1 MALLQI
7 SEPGE
12 TSLPHQRRLAVG
24 IDLGTT
30 NSLVAAVR
38 SGTPEVLK
46 DENNR
51 LILPSVVV
59 YEADGAISVGD
70 IDALS
75 QSTRSIVSSVKR
87 IMGRSLSDV
96 RAIRLPFEL
105 QAEDESKGMP
115 FIPTVQGLQSPVEVS
130 AEILKVLRRTAEKAL
145 ADEIVGAVITVPA
158 YFDDAQRQATKD
170 AARLAG
176 IHVFRLL
183 NEPTAAALAYGL
195 ETGAEGIYVV
205 FDLGGGTFDV
215 SVLKLTK
222 GVFEVVA
229 TGGDS
234 QLGGD
239 DFDRLLAQ
247 AWLSANGLSPDRL
260 EHSHWRTLLGLARS
274 SKEALLELDSDTK
287 EISEVFELD
296 AQTRLTLAISRKG
309 FASLTM
315 ELVERALA
323 ACRQTLQD
331 ARLNPSDVQG
341 VVMVGGSSRL
351 LNVRLAVRHLFGD
364 CLKDTIDPDQVV
376 ALGAASQAHLLAGN
390 ALASDG
396 WLLLDVLALSLGIET
411 MGGLAERILPR
422 NTPIPVA
429 RAQEF
434 TTFKDGQTSMAIH
447 VVQGERETVA
457 DCRSL
462 ARFELKGIP
471 PMVAGA
477 ARIRIT
483 FQVDADGLLQ
493 VSALETRSGVSA
505 QIEVRPSYG
514 LTDDEIASMLE
525 QAVAHS
531 REDMQQRAVR
541 EALLD
546 LEQLLEAISAAIEQD
561 GDLLSA
567 QERQALDNEVT
578 QARKVCASQD
588 REALVAASE
597 RLGGLAD
604 PFAERRM
611 NRAVS
616 QALTG
621 QSIENL

>member
-12 TSLPHQRRLAVG
+12 SSLPHQRRLAVG

-46 DENNR
+46 DEAGR
-51 LILPSVVV
+51 SILPSVVRYLANGV
-59 YEADGAISVGD
+59 IEVGCAAPQPD
-70 IDALS
+70 LQA
-75 QSTRSIVSSVKR
+75 TVVSSVKR

-96 RAIRLPFEL
+96 RSIRLPFAL
-105 QAEDESKGMP
+105 QADDASKGMP
-115 FIPTVQGLQSPVEVS
+115 LVPTAQGPQSPVQVS
-130 AEILKVLRRTAEKAL
+130 AEILKALRGTAEKAL
-145 ADEIVGAVITVPA
+145 ADDIVGAVITVPA

-195 ETGAEGIYVV
+195 ETGAEGTYVV

-215 SVLKLTK
+215 SVLKLTQ

-239 DFDRLLAQ
+239 DFDRAI
-247 AWLSANGLSPDRL
+247 AESWLSAQSLSADILSHSDWRL
-260 EHSHWRTLLGLARS
+260 LLECARS
-274 SKEALLELDSDTK
+274 SKEALGSLASDTA
-287 EISEVFELD
+287 EIVQTFVLSDQRSFACGLSRQVF
-296 AQTRLTLAISRKG
+296 ANLTAH
-309 FASLTM
+309 
-315 ELVERALA
+315 LVERSLS
-323 ACRQTLQD
+323 ACRQTMQD
-331 ARLNPSDVQG
+331 ARLGPNQVQG
-341 VVMVGGSSRL
+341 VVMVGGSTRL
-351 LNVRLAVRHLFGD
+351 FTIRQAVRHYFGD
-364 CLKDTIDPDQVV
+364 CLKDSLDPDQVV

-390 ALASDG
+390 TMASES
-396 WLLLDVLALSLGIET
+396 WLLLDVLPLSLGLET

-514 LTDDEIASMLE
+514 LSDDAIASMLE
-525 QAVAHS
+525 QAVTHS
-531 REDMQQRAVR
+531 RDDMQQRALR
-541 EALLD
+541 EAQIDLQQLIEALSAALQVDADLLTAQ
-546 LEQLLEAISAAIEQD
+546 EQRALEAEI
-561 GDLLSA
+561 
-567 QERQALDNEVT
+567 RQARD
-578 QARKVCASQD
+578 VCGAGD
-588 REALVAASE
+588 RDALLAATE
-597 RLGGLAD
+597 RLGKLAD

>member
-12 TSLPHQRRLAVG
+12 ASLPHQRRLAVG

-38 SGTPEVLK
+38 SGSPEVLK
-46 DENNR
+46 DEGGR
-51 LILPSVVV
+51 TILPSVVV
-59 YEADGAISVGD
+59 YQEDGSISVGTPEVFNS
-70 IDALS
+70 S
-75 QSTRSIVSSVKR
+75 QASIISSVKR

-96 RAIRLPFEL
+96 RAIKLPFEL
-105 QAEDESKGMP
+105 QADDATKGMP
-115 FIPTVQGLQSPVEVS
+115 LIPTPIGSQSPVEVS
-130 AEILKVLRRTAEKAL
+130 AEILKALRRTAEKAL

-195 ETGAEGIYVV
+195 ETGAEGTYVV
-205 FDLGGGTFDV
+205 FDLGGGTFDI
-215 SVLKLTK
+215 SVLKLSQ
-222 GVFEVVA
+222 GVFEVIA

-247 AWLSANGLSPDRL
+247 AWLSSQGLSPDRL
-260 EHSHWRTLLGLARS
+260 SNAQWRNLLKIARS
-274 SKEALLELDSDTK
+274 SKEALRELDSDSQ
-287 EISEVFELD
+287 EVNQVFELD
-296 AQTRLTLAISRKG
+296 DQTRLTFAISREA
-309 FASLTM
+309 FARLTLP
-315 ELVERALA
+315 LVEKAVA
-323 ACRQTLQD
+323 SCRQTLQD
-331 ARLNPSDVQG
+331 ARLSPEDVQG
-341 VVMVGGSSRL
+341 VVMVGGSTRL
-351 LNVRLAVRHLFGD
+351 CNVRQAVRDLFGD
-364 CLKDTIDPDQVV
+364 CLKDTLDPDQVV
-376 ALGAASQAHLLAGN
+376 ALGAASQAYVLAGN
-390 ALASDG
+390 ALSGDS
-396 WLLLDVLALSLGIET
+396 WLLLDVLPLSLGIET

-462 ARFELKGIP
+462 ARFDLKGIP

-483 FQVDADGLLQ
+483 FQVDVDGLLQ
-493 VSALETRSGVSA
+493 VSALETGSGVSA
-505 QIEVRPSYG
+505 QVEVRPSYG
-514 LTDDEIASMLE
+514 LTDDEIATMLE
-525 QAVAHS
+525 QAVANS
-531 REDMQQRAVR
+531 REDMQQRAIR
-541 EALLD
+541 EAQID
-546 LEQLLEAISAAIEQD
+546 LQQLIEALSAALDQD
-561 GDLLSA
+561 GDLLTA
-567 QERQALDNEVT
+567 LERQALDDEIY
-578 QARKVCASQD
+578 QARQVCGSAD
-588 REALVAASE
+588 RQALLGAVE
-597 RLGGLAD
+597 RLGALAD

-611 NRAVS
+611 DRAVG

-621 QSIENL
+621 QSIEDL

>member
-38 SGTPEVLK
+38 SGSPEVLK

-51 LILPSVVV
+51 PILPSVVV
-59 YEADGAISVGD
+59 YEADGAVSVGD
-70 IDALS
+70 IHALS
-75 QSTRSIVSSVKR
+75 QPTRSIVSSVKR

-105 QAEDESKGMP
+105 QADDESMGMP
-115 FIPTVQGLQSPVEVS
+115 SIPTVQGLQSPVEVS
-130 AEILKVLRRTAEKAL
+130 AEILKALRRTAERAL

-195 ETGAEGIYVV
+195 ETGAEGTYVV

-215 SVLKLTK
+215 SVLKLTQ

-247 AWLSANGLSPDRL
+247 AWLSAHGLSPDKL
-260 EHSHWRTLLGLARS
+260 EHSQWRALLGLARS

-296 AQTRLTLAISRKG
+296 SQTRLTLAVSRQG

-315 ELVERALA
+315 ELVERALT

-331 ARLNPSDVQG
+331 ARLSPSDVQG

-351 LNVRLAVRHLFGD
+351 LNVRLAVGHLFGD

-434 TTFKDGQTSMAIH
+434 TTFKDGQTSIAIH

-546 LEQLLEAISAAIEQD
+546 LEQLIEAISAALEQD

-567 QERQALDNEVT
+567 QERQALDNEIT

-611 NRAVS
+611 NRAVA

>member
-12 TSLPHQRRLAVG
+12 TSLPHQRRLAIG

-38 SGTPEVLK
+38 SGAPEVLK

-195 ETGAEGIYVV
+195 ETGAEGTYVV

-260 EHSHWRTLLGLARS
+260 EHSQWRTLLGLARS

-296 AQTRLTLAISRKG
+296 AQTRLTLAISRQG
-309 FASLTM
+309 FAGLTM
-315 ELVERALA
+315 ELVERALV

-364 CLKDTIDPDQVV
+364 CLKDSIDPDQVV

-546 LEQLLEAISAAIEQD
+546 LEQLLEAISAALEQD

>member
-70 IDALS
+70 IDVLS

-546 LEQLLEAISAAIEQD
+546 LEQLLEAISAALEQD

-611 NRAVS
+611 NRAVA

>member
-38 SGTPEVLK
+38 SGAPEVLK

-105 QAEDESKGMP
+105 QADDESKGMP

-195 ETGAEGIYVV
+195 ETGAEGTYVV

-287 EISEVFELD
+287 EISAVFELD

-546 LEQLLEAISAAIEQD
+546 LEQLLEAISAALEQD

>member
-70 IDALS
+70 IDVLS

-195 ETGAEGIYVV
+195 ETGAEGTYVV

-309 FASLTM
+309 FASLTI

-546 LEQLLEAISAAIEQD
+546 LEQLLEAISAALEQD

>member
-38 SGTPEVLK
+38 SGSPEVLK

-51 LILPSVVV
+51 PILPSVVV
-59 YEADGAISVGD
+59 YEADGAVSVGD
-70 IDALS
+70 IHALS
-75 QSTRSIVSSVKR
+75 QPTRSIVSSVKR

-105 QAEDESKGMP
+105 QADDESMGMP
-115 FIPTVQGLQSPVEVS
+115 SIPTVQGLQSPVEVS
-130 AEILKVLRRTAEKAL
+130 AEILKALRRTAERAL

-195 ETGAEGIYVV
+195 ETGAEGTYVV

-215 SVLKLTK
+215 SVLKLTQ

-247 AWLSANGLSPDRL
+247 AWLSAHGLSPDKL
-260 EHSHWRTLLGLARS
+260 EHSQWRALLGLARS

-296 AQTRLTLAISRKG
+296 SQTRLTLAVSRQG
-309 FASLTM
+309 FASLTI

-351 LNVRLAVRHLFGD
+351 LNVRLAVGHLFGD

-434 TTFKDGQTSMAIH
+434 TTFKDGQTSIAIH

-541 EALLD
+541 EALID
-546 LEQLLEAISAAIEQD
+546 LEQLIEAISAALEQD

-567 QERQALDNEVT
+567 EERQALDNEII

-588 REALVAASE
+588 REALAAASE

-611 NRAVS
+611 NRAVA

>member
-38 SGTPEVLK
+38 SGSPEVLK

-51 LILPSVVV
+51 PILPSVVV
-59 YEADGAISVGD
+59 YEADGAVSVGD
-70 IDALS
+70 IHALS
-75 QSTRSIVSSVKR
+75 QPTRSIVSSVKR

-105 QAEDESKGMP
+105 QADDESMGMP

-130 AEILKVLRRTAEKAL
+130 AEILKALRRTAERAL

-195 ETGAEGIYVV
+195 ETGAEGTYVV

-215 SVLKLTK
+215 SVLKLTQ

-247 AWLSANGLSPDRL
+247 AWLSAHGLSPDKL
-260 EHSHWRTLLGLARS
+260 EHAQWRALLGLARS

-296 AQTRLTLAISRKG
+296 AQTRLTLAVSRQG

-315 ELVERALA
+315 ELVERALT

-331 ARLNPSDVQG
+331 ARLSPSDVQG

-351 LNVRLAVRHLFGD
+351 LNVRLAVGHLFGD

-434 TTFKDGQTSMAIH
+434 TTFKDGQTSIAIH

-541 EALLD
+541 EALID
-546 LEQLLEAISAAIEQD
+546 LEQLIEAISAALEQD

-567 QERQALDNEVT
+567 QERQALDNEIT

-611 NRAVS
+611 NRAVA

>member
-70 IDALS
+70 IDVLS

-105 QAEDESKGMP
+105 QADDESKGMP

-195 ETGAEGIYVV
+195 ETGAEGTYVV

-247 AWLSANGLSPDRL
+247 SWLSANGLSPDRL
-260 EHSHWRTLLGLARS
+260 EHSQWRTLLGLARS

-341 VVMVGGSSRL
+341 VVMVGWSSRL

-546 LEQLLEAISAAIEQD
+546 LEQLLEAISAALEQD

>member
-70 IDALS
+70 IDVLS

-195 ETGAEGIYVV
+195 ETGAEGTYVV

-546 LEQLLEAISAAIEQD
+546 LEQLLEAISAALEQD

-588 REALVAASE
+588 REALLAASE

>member
-195 ETGAEGIYVV
+195 ETGAEGTYVV

-260 EHSHWRTLLGLARS
+260 EHSQWRTLLGLARS

-546 LEQLLEAISAAIEQD
+546 LEQLLEAISAALEQD

>member
-12 TSLPHQRRLAVG
+12 TSLPHQRRLAIG

-105 QAEDESKGMP
+105 QADDESKGMP

-260 EHSHWRTLLGLARS
+260 EHSQWRTLLGLARS

-364 CLKDTIDPDQVV
+364 CLKDSIDPDQVV

-546 LEQLLEAISAAIEQD
+546 LEQLLEAISAALEQD

>member
-12 TSLPHQRRLAVG
+12 TSLPHQRRLAIG

-38 SGTPEVLK
+38 SGAPEVLK

-195 ETGAEGIYVV
+195 ETGAEGTYVV

-260 EHSHWRTLLGLARS
+260 EHSQWRTLLGLARS

-287 EISEVFELD
+287 EISAVFELD

-315 ELVERALA
+315 ELVERALV

-546 LEQLLEAISAAIEQD
+546 LEQLLEAISAALEQD

-588 REALVAASE
+588 REALLAASE

-611 NRAVS
+611 NRAVA

>member
-70 IDALS
+70 IDVLS

-195 ETGAEGIYVV
+195 ETGAEGTYVV

-260 EHSHWRTLLGLARS
+260 EHSQWRTLLGLARS

-546 LEQLLEAISAAIEQD
+546 LEQLLEAISAALEQD

>member
-70 IDALS
+70 IDVLS

-195 ETGAEGIYVV
+195 ETGAEGTYVV

-546 LEQLLEAISAAIEQD
+546 LEQLLEAISAALEQD

>member
-70 IDALS
+70 IDVLS

-546 LEQLLEAISAAIEQD
+546 LEQLLEAISAALEQD

>member
-38 SGTPEVLK
+38 SGSPEVLK

-51 LILPSVVV
+51 PILPSVVV
-59 YEADGAISVGD
+59 YEADGAVSVGD
-70 IDALS
+70 IHALS
-75 QSTRSIVSSVKR
+75 QPTRSIVSSVKR

-105 QAEDESKGMP
+105 QADDESMGMP
-115 FIPTVQGLQSPVEVS
+115 SIPTVQGLQSPVEVS
-130 AEILKVLRRTAEKAL
+130 AEILKALRRTAERAL

-195 ETGAEGIYVV
+195 ETGAEGTYVV

-215 SVLKLTK
+215 SVLKLTQ

-247 AWLSANGLSPDRL
+247 AWLSAHGLSPDKL
-260 EHSHWRTLLGLARS
+260 EHAQWRALLGLARS

-296 AQTRLTLAISRKG
+296 SQTRLTLAVSRQG

-315 ELVERALA
+315 ELVERALT

-331 ARLNPSDVQG
+331 ARLSPSDVQG

-351 LNVRLAVRHLFGD
+351 LNVRLAVGHLFGD

-434 TTFKDGQTSMAIH
+434 TTFKDGQTSIAIH

-541 EALLD
+541 EALID
-546 LEQLLEAISAAIEQD
+546 LEQLIEAISAALEQD

-567 QERQALDNEVT
+567 QERQALDNEIT

-611 NRAVS
+611 NRAVA

>member
-12 TSLPHQRRLAVG
+12 TSLPHQRRLAIG

-38 SGTPEVLK
+38 SGAPEVLK

-70 IDALS
+70 IDVLS

-195 ETGAEGIYVV
+195 ETGAEGTYVV

-260 EHSHWRTLLGLARS
+260 EHSQWRTLLGLARS

-546 LEQLLEAISAAIEQD
+546 LEQLLEAISAALEQD

>member
-12 TSLPHQRRLAVG
+12 TSLPHQRRLAIG

-38 SGTPEVLK
+38 SGAPEVLK

-105 QAEDESKGMP
+105 QADDESKGMP

-195 ETGAEGIYVV
+195 ETGAEGTYVV

-546 LEQLLEAISAAIEQD
+546 LEQLLEAISAALEQD
-561 GDLLSA
+561 GDLLSE
-567 QERQALDNEVT
+567 QERQTLDNEVT

>member
-70 IDALS
+70 INALS

-105 QAEDESKGMP
+105 QADDESKGMP

-130 AEILKVLRRTAEKAL
+130 AEILKVLRCTAEKAL

-195 ETGAEGIYVV
+195 ETGAEGTYVV

-260 EHSHWRTLLGLARS
+260 EHSQWRTLLGLARS

-546 LEQLLEAISAAIEQD
+546 LEQLLEAISAALEQD
-561 GDLLSA
+561 GDLLSE
-567 QERQALDNEVT
+567 QERQTLDNEVT

>member
-12 TSLPHQRRLAVG
+12 TSLPHQRRLAIG

-38 SGTPEVLK
+38 SGAPEVLK

-195 ETGAEGIYVV
+195 ETGAEGTYVV

-260 EHSHWRTLLGLARS
+260 EHSQWRTLLGLARS

-287 EISEVFELD
+287 EISAVFELD
-296 AQTRLTLAISRKG
+296 AQTRLTLAISRQG

-546 LEQLLEAISAAIEQD
+546 LEQLLEAISAALEQD

-611 NRAVS
+611 NRAVA

>member
-70 IDALS
+70 IDVLS

-195 ETGAEGIYVV
+195 ETGAEGTYVV

-260 EHSHWRTLLGLARS
+260 EHSQWRTLLGLARS

-296 AQTRLTLAISRKG
+296 AQTRLTLAISRQG

-546 LEQLLEAISAAIEQD
+546 LEQLLEAISAALEQD

>member
-70 IDALS
+70 IDVLS

-105 QAEDESKGMP
+105 QADDESKGMP

-195 ETGAEGIYVV
+195 ETGAEGTYVV

-296 AQTRLTLAISRKG
+296 AQTRLTLAISRQG

-546 LEQLLEAISAAIEQD
+546 LEQLLEAISAALEQD

>member
-70 IDALS
+70 IDVLS

-105 QAEDESKGMP
+105 QADDESKGMP

-195 ETGAEGIYVV
+195 ETGAEGTYVV

-546 LEQLLEAISAAIEQD
+546 LEQLLEAISAALEQD

>member
-12 TSLPHQRRLAVG
+12 TSLPHQRRLAIG

-38 SGTPEVLK
+38 SGAPEVLK

-75 QSTRSIVSSVKR
+75 KSTRSIVSSVKR

-105 QAEDESKGMP
+105 QADDESKGMP

-195 ETGAEGIYVV
+195 ETGAEGTYVV

-260 EHSHWRTLLGLARS
+260 EHSQWRTLLGLARS

-296 AQTRLTLAISRKG
+296 AQTRLTLAISRQG

-323 ACRQTLQD
+323 ACRQTLQA

-546 LEQLLEAISAAIEQD
+546 LEQLLEAISAALEQD
-561 GDLLSA
+561 GDLLSE
-567 QERQALDNEVT
+567 QERQTLDNEVT

>member
-12 TSLPHQRRLAVG
+12 TSLPHQRRLAIG

-38 SGTPEVLK
+38 SGAPEVLK

-75 QSTRSIVSSVKR
+75 KSTRSIVSSVKR

-105 QAEDESKGMP
+105 QADDESKGMP

-195 ETGAEGIYVV
+195 ETGAEGTYVV

-260 EHSHWRTLLGLARS
+260 EHSQWRTLLGLARS

-296 AQTRLTLAISRKG
+296 AQTRLTLAISRQG

-323 ACRQTLQD
+323 ACRQTLQA

-546 LEQLLEAISAAIEQD
+546 LEQLLEAISAALEQD
-561 GDLLSA
+561 GDLLGE
-567 QERQALDNEVT
+567 QERQTLDNEVT

>member
-38 SGTPEVLK
+38 SGAPEVLK
-46 DENNR
+46 DENSR
-51 LILPSVVV
+51 SILPSVVV
-59 YEADGAISVGD
+59 YGDDGSISVGAVD
-70 IDALS
+70 SSAPLGS
-75 QSTRSIVSSVKR
+75 SVVSSVKR
-87 IMGRSLSDV
+87 IMGRSLADV

-105 QAEDESKGMP
+105 QADDESKGMP
-115 FIPTVQGLQSPVEVS
+115 FIPTVQGLRSPVEVS
-130 AEILKVLRRTAEKAL
+130 AEILKALRRTAEKAL

-195 ETGAEGIYVV
+195 ETGAEGTYVV

-215 SVLKLTK
+215 SVLKLTQ

-247 AWLSANGLSPDRL
+247 AWLSNNGLSADAL
-260 EHSHWRTLLGLARS
+260 DHTQWRALLKLARS
-274 SKEALLELDSDTK
+274 SKEALLHLDSDAQ
-287 EISEVFELD
+287 EVSEVFELD
-296 AQTRLTLAISRKG
+296 AKTRLTLAISRQL
-309 FASLTM
+309 FANLTAD
-315 ELVERALA
+315 LVDRALK
-323 ACRQTLQD
+323 ACHQTLQD
-331 ARLNPSDVQG
+331 AQLNPADVHG

-351 LNVRLAVRHLFGD
+351 LNVRQAVQSLFGD
-364 CLKDTIDPDQVV
+364 CLKDSIDPDQVV

-396 WLLLDVLALSLGIET
+396 WLLLDVLPLSLGIET

-525 QAVAHS
+525 QAVANS
-531 REDMQQRAVR
+531 RDDMQQRALR
-541 EALLD
+541 EAQID
-546 LEQLLEAISAAIEQD
+546 LQQLIEAISAALEQD

-567 QERQALDNEVT
+567 EERQALISEID
-578 QARKVCASQD
+578 QARKVCGAGD
-588 REALVAASE
+588 RDALVSASE

-611 NRAVS
+611 NRAVA

>member
-12 TSLPHQRRLAVG
+12 TSLPHQRRLAIG

-38 SGTPEVLK
+38 SGAPEVLK

-70 IDALS
+70 IDVLS

-105 QAEDESKGMP
+105 QADDESKGMP

-195 ETGAEGIYVV
+195 ETGAEGTYVV

-247 AWLSANGLSPDRL
+247 SWLSANGLSPDRL
-260 EHSHWRTLLGLARS
+260 EHSQWRTLLGLARS

-546 LEQLLEAISAAIEQD
+546 LEQLLEAISAALEQD

>member
-70 IDALS
+70 IDVLS

-105 QAEDESKGMP
+105 QADDESKGMP

-195 ETGAEGIYVV
+195 ETGAEGTYVV

-260 EHSHWRTLLGLARS
+260 EHSQWRTLLGLARS

-546 LEQLLEAISAAIEQD
+546 LEQLLEAISAALEQD
-561 GDLLSA
+561 GDLLSE
-567 QERQALDNEVT
+567 QERQTLDNEVT

>member
-70 IDALS
+70 IDVLS

-195 ETGAEGIYVV
+195 ETGAEGTYVV

-411 MGGLAERILPR
+411 M
-422 NTPIPVA
+422 
-429 RAQEF
+429 
-434 TTFKDGQTSMAIH
+434 
-447 VVQGERETVA
+447 
-457 DCRSL
+457 
-462 ARFELKGIP
+462 
-471 PMVAGA
+471 
-477 ARIRIT
+477 
-483 FQVDADGLLQ
+483 
-493 VSALETRSGVSA
+493 
-505 QIEVRPSYG
+505 
-514 LTDDEIASMLE
+514 
-525 QAVAHS
+525 
-531 REDMQQRAVR
+531 
-541 EALLD
+541 
-546 LEQLLEAISAAIEQD
+546 
-561 GDLLSA
+561 
-567 QERQALDNEVT
+567 
-578 QARKVCASQD
+578 
-588 REALVAASE
+588 
-597 RLGGLAD
+597 
-604 PFAERRM
+604 
-611 NRAVS
+611 
-616 QALTG
+616 
-621 QSIENL
+621 

>member
-38 SGTPEVLK
+38 SGAPEVLK

-70 IDALS
+70 IDVLS

-195 ETGAEGIYVV
+195 ETGAEGTYVV

-546 LEQLLEAISAAIEQD
+546 LEQLLEAISAALEQD

>member
-70 IDALS
+70 IDVLS

-195 ETGAEGIYVV
+195 ETGAEGTYVV
-205 FDLGGGTFDV
+205 FDLGGGTFDF

-247 AWLSANGLSPDRL
+247 AWLSANCLSPDRL

-546 LEQLLEAISAAIEQD
+546 LEQLLEAISAALEQD

-604 PFAERRM
+604 PFDERRM

>member
-70 IDALS
+70 IDVLS

-341 VVMVGGSSRL
+341 VVMVVGSSRL

-447 VVQGERETVA
+447 VVQGEHETVA

-546 LEQLLEAISAAIEQD
+546 LEQLLEAISAALEQD

>member
-70 IDALS
+70 IDVLS

-195 ETGAEGIYVV
+195 ETGAEGTYVV

-471 PMVAGA
+471 PLVAGA

-546 LEQLLEAISAAIEQD
+546 LEQLLEAISAALEQD

>member
-12 TSLPHQRRLAVG
+12 TSLPHQRRLAIG

-38 SGTPEVLK
+38 SGAPEVLK

-70 IDALS
+70 IDTLS

-105 QAEDESKGMP
+105 QADDESKGMP

-195 ETGAEGIYVV
+195 ETGAEGTYVV

-260 EHSHWRTLLGLARS
+260 EHSQWRTLLGLARS

-296 AQTRLTLAISRKG
+296 AQTRLTLAISRQG

-323 ACRQTLQD
+323 ACRQTLQA

-546 LEQLLEAISAAIEQD
+546 LEQLLEAISAALEQD
-561 GDLLSA
+561 GDLLGE
-567 QERQALDNEVT
+567 QERQTLDNEVT

>member
-38 SGTPEVLK
+38 SGSPEVLK

-51 LILPSVVV
+51 PILPSVVV
-59 YEADGAISVGD
+59 YEADGAVSVGD
-70 IDALS
+70 IHALS
-75 QSTRSIVSSVKR
+75 QPTRSIVSSVKR

-105 QAEDESKGMP
+105 QADDESKGMP

-130 AEILKVLRRTAEKAL
+130 AEILKALRRTAERAL

-195 ETGAEGIYVV
+195 ETGAEGTYVV

-215 SVLKLTK
+215 SVLKLTQ

-247 AWLSANGLSPDRL
+247 AWLSANGLSPDKL
-260 EHSHWRTLLGLARS
+260 EHSQWRALLGLARS

-296 AQTRLTLAISRKG
+296 AQTRLTLAISRQG

-331 ARLNPSDVQG
+331 ARLSPTDVQG

-351 LNVRLAVRHLFGD
+351 LNVRLAVGHLFGD

-434 TTFKDGQTSMAIH
+434 TTFKDGQTSIAIH

-546 LEQLLEAISAAIEQD
+546 LQQLIEAISAALEQD

-567 QERQALDNEVT
+567 QERQALDNEIT

-611 NRAVS
+611 NRAVA

>member
-70 IDALS
+70 IDVLS

-287 EISEVFELD
+287 EISKVFELD

-546 LEQLLEAISAAIEQD
+546 LEQLLEAISAALEQD

>member
-70 IDALS
+70 IDVLS

-105 QAEDESKGMP
+105 QADDESKGMP

-195 ETGAEGIYVV
+195 ETGAEGTYVV

-546 LEQLLEAISAAIEQD
+546 LEQLLEAISAALEQD

-588 REALVAASE
+588 REALLAASE

>member
-70 IDALS
+70 IDVLS

-105 QAEDESKGMP
+105 QADDESKGMP

-195 ETGAEGIYVV
+195 ETGAEGTYVV

-260 EHSHWRTLLGLARS
+260 EHSQWRTLLGLARS

-287 EISEVFELD
+287 EISEVFELN

-309 FASLTM
+309 FASLTI

-546 LEQLLEAISAAIEQD
+546 LEQLLEAISAALEQD

-588 REALVAASE
+588 REALLAASE